1 MELAIPGPFC
11 DFQMQALA
19 VASCRERFMENQ
31 ARGLGLGGGT
41 GSALFQSKELG
52 VQVRAA
58 AVEREE
64 WEPGPDFI
72 SSKADPVSFGVQ
84 AVSLGSNP
92 RQ

>member
-1 MELAIPGPFC
+1 MPRKVYRESSKGIRAGWWDRKCPFPV
-11 DFQMQALA
+11 QG
-19 VASCRERFMENQ
+19 V
-31 ARGLGLGGGT
+31 
-41 GSALFQSKELG
+41 G

-64 WEPGPDFI
+64 WEPGLDFI
-72 SSKADPVSFGVQ
+72 SSKADPISFGVQ